1 MKNGLKALIVG
12 GVLLAGASAPAMARD
27 NVSFSVSLGVPFY
40 AAPAYVA
47 PAPVYYAPPPPV
59 VYYRPAPA
67 PVYYAPPA
75 WGVTVYSA
83 PGWRH
88 HHYRGHYHR

>member
-1 MKNGLKALIVG
+1 MKNRVRSLMICGA
-12 GVLLAGASAPAMARD
+12 LLAGASAPALARD
-27 NVSFSVSLGVPFY
+27 NVSFSLSFGAPVY

-47 PAPVYYAPPPPV
+47 PP
-59 VYYRPAPA
+59 

-75 WGVTVYSA
+75 VVYYRPVPAPVYYAAPAWGFAVHSA

-88 HHYRGHYHR
+88 HGPYRHYR